1 MENQGNNEVVID
13 KTKLQRMQFKIYQLE
28 RENMRSNEKTDSQ
41 MIEAI
46 KKIIET
52 EAKKCY

>member
-1 MENQGNNEVVID
+1 MENQENNVIELD
-13 KTKLQRMQFKIYQLE
+13 NTKLKRMQFKIYALE
-28 RENMRSNEKTDSQ
+28 RENMRNNEKTDSQ

>member
-46 KKIIET
+46 KKE
-52 EAKKCY
+52 

>member
-1 MENQGNNEVVID
+1 MENQENNVIELD
-13 KTKLQRMQFKIYQLE
+13 NAKLKRMQFKIYALE
-28 RENMRSNEKTDSQ
+28 RENMRNNEKTDSQ

>member
-13 KTKLQRMQFKIYQLE
+13 KTKLQRMQFKIYALE
-28 RENMRSNEKTDSQ
+28 RENMRNNEKTDSQ

>member
-1 MENQGNNEVVID
+1 MENQENIGVEID
-13 KTKLQRMQFKIYQLE
+13 KVKLQRMQLKIYQLE